1 MFKRAINQD
10 SYQAAISQ
18 TDEGSPSDWS
28 SLLGRVKH
36 RKDILT
42 VLLCAFQLIGL
53 YWVWQELEMLKQRQQ
68 DLARIQQQSSKSDER
83 LVAQELESTQI
94 ESAVADVDIIYLGM
108 FEGGGRTRAYLS
120 INGKK
125 TWVSLGHIVQDYGY
139 LKSIQADAIIVDDG
153 QGRMFTIHREDS

>member
-68 DLARIQQQSSKSDER
+68 DLARIQQKSSKSDER
-83 LVAQELESTQI
+83 LVAQELE
-94 ESAVADVDIIYLGM
+94 
-108 FEGGGRTRAYLS
+108 
-120 INGKK
+120 
-125 TWVSLGHIVQDYGY
+125 
-139 LKSIQADAIIVDDG
+139 
-153 QGRMFTIHREDS
+153 